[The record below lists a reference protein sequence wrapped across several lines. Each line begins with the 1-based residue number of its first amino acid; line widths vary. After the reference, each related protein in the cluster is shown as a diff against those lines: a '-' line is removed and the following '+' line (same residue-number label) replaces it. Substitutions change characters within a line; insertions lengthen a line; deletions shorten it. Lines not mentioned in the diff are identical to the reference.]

1 MTTFTAASVGGTHWR
16 SRRAL
21 VARIGLW
28 AIRIL
33 LSAQFVVGGVL
44 KLTAD
49 ASMVGMFDDI
59 GHGQG
64 LRLLVGALEVA
75 GAIGLLIS
83 PLVRLAAAGL
93 VMLMAG
99 AVLTNIFA
107 LQISPV
113 LPLILGVLAAV
124 VAVVPRRKEADH
136 E

>member
-1 MTTFTAASVGGTHWR
+1 MTTFTAASIGTTHRR

-21 VARIGLW
+21 AARIGPW

-33 LSAQFVVGGVL
+33 LSAQFVIGGVL

-49 ASMVGMFDDI
+49 ASMVGMFNDI

-64 LRLLVGALEVA
+64 LRLLIGACEVA

-83 PLVRLAAAGL
+83 PLARLAAAGL
-93 VMLMAG
+93 VLLMAG
-99 AVLTNIFA
+99 AVLTNIFV
-107 LQISPV
+107 LQTSPV

-124 VAVVPRRKEADH
+124 VAVVPSRKEN
-136 E
+136 